1 MKKTLPIII
10 KFLLMSIFAWTVN
23 ASAGDIQYKIETF
36 DDASSAIQIESVPN
50 SKFVS
55 SSGEIRQPY
64 QKGNLWIRITIE
76 KNSPDLILY
85 FQNPSID
92 EISLFIKDKRKMGSW
107 QKYEIPFNKLLH
119 GYELKTVFGEN
130 LTQPI
135 EFYLQIHSL
144 SAKQFNLMILSE
156 SEALSNEFK
165 KYAILSSQFTAA
177 VILMIWVAL
186 QNWLA
191 RSKIFLTVM
200 IATPLF
206 VLSRVNYFGYF
217 LDETNPDPIAYLN
230 MNMIFFL
237 TLIGSGTLILKES
250 FGRLLS
256 EHKSNYFS
264 LFFLISLIPLLGLFF
279 GVTRAFIVIGSLAIN
294 FLMLAT
300 LFYFLVSIF
309 IAQKNLIQVY
319 KFQMIIL
326 IVYALMSTIPG
337 LYFIAPQLFPFN
349 LGIPAY
355 RDFFYPVLAF
365 LIMAL
370 MLNEQREK
378 EMDTM
383 FNMALT
389 KANADLV
396 VEKNIKQHVFLG
408 MLLHEIKTPLSI
420 IKFGAAALTK
430 DDSKTQV
437 WTSRVDSAADSINHI
452 LNQCLLADK
461 FEFGLSGYTEQKIE
475 IHQEIHTMLERIGFL
490 NPTYKERLQVQFSD
504 AISITTN
511 AFLDPVFLRSI
522 LENLVTNA
530 LKYSEANSKVFLS
543 VNIKVSG
550 NDEMIEF
557 KIKNKIG
564 KIGPPEMDKI
574 FTRYYRAEAA
584 QGYSGTGLGLW
595 LANQQSNEMGS
606 SIDCSFD
613 ELWTTFSFQ
622 VPKMNALT

>member
-10 KFLLMSIFAWTVN
+10 KFLLMSIFAWTAN

-36 DDASSAIQIESVPN
+36 DDASSAIQIESIPN

-92 EISLFIKDKRKMGSW
+92 EISLFLKDKRKMGSW

-119 GYELKTVFGEN
+119 GYELKTAFGEN

-135 EFYLQIHSL
+135 EFYLQINSL
-144 SAKQFNLMILSE
+144 SPKQFNLMILSE
-156 SEALSNEFK
+156 SEALSKEFK

-177 VILMIWVAL
+177 VILMIWVSL

-206 VLSRVNYFGYF
+206 VLSRINYFGYF

-237 TLIGSGTLILKES
+237 TLIGTGTLILKES

-256 EHKSNYFS
+256 KHKSNYFA
-264 LFFLISLIPLLGLFF
+264 LFFLLSLIPLLGLFF
-279 GVTRAFIVIGSLAIN
+279 GVTRAFIVISSLSIN

-420 IKFGAAALTK
+420 IKFGAAALTN

-461 FEFGLSGYTEQKIE
+461 FEFGLSGYTEKKIE

-490 NPTYKERLQVQFSD
+490 NPTYKERLQLQFSD

-543 VNIKVSG
+543 INMKMSG

-564 KIGPPEMDKI
+564 KIGPPEIDKI

-595 LANQQSNEMGS
+595 LANQQANEMGS

>member
-10 KFLLMSIFAWTVN
+10 KFLLMSIFAWTAN

-36 DDASSAIQIESVPN
+36 DDASSAIQIESIPN

-92 EISLFIKDKRKMGSW
+92 EISLFLKDKRKMESW

-119 GYELKTVFGEN
+119 GYELKTAFGEN

-135 EFYLQIHSL
+135 EFYLQINSL
-144 SAKQFNLMILSE
+144 SPKQFNLMILSE
-156 SEALSNEFK
+156 SEALSKEFT

-177 VILMIWVAL
+177 VILMIWVSL

-200 IATPLF
+200 ITTPLF
-206 VLSRVNYFGYF
+206 VLSRINYFGYF
-217 LDETNPDPIAYLN
+217 LDETSPDPSTYLN

-256 EHKSNYFS
+256 KRTSSYFS
-264 LFFLISLIPLLGLFF
+264 MFFLLSLIPLSGLLF
-279 GVTRAFIVIGSLAIN
+279 GVTRGFIVIATLAIN

-309 IAQKNLIQVY
+309 IAQKNLIKTY

-383 FNMALT
+383 FNMAVT

-461 FEFGLSGYTEQKIE
+461 FEFGLSGYTEKKIDV
-475 IHQEIHTMLERIGFL
+475 HQEIHALVDRIGFL
-490 NPTYKERLQVQFSD
+490 NPTYRERLQLQFSD
-504 AISITTN
+504 DISITTN

-530 LKYSEANSKVFLS
+530 LKYSEANSKTFLS
-543 VNIKVSG
+543 VNMKMSG

-595 LANQQSNEMGS
+595 LANQQANEMGS

-622 VPKMNALT
+622 VPKMNAPT

>member
-10 KFLLMSIFAWTVN
+10 KFLLMSIFAWTAN

-36 DDASSAIQIESVPN
+36 DDASSAIQIESIPN

-92 EISLFIKDKRKMGSW
+92 EISLFLKDKRKMESW

-119 GYELKTVFGEN
+119 GYELKTAFGEN

-135 EFYLQIHSL
+135 EFYLQINSL
-144 SAKQFNLMILSE
+144 SPKQFNLMILSE
-156 SEALSNEFK
+156 SEALSKEFT

-177 VILMIWVAL
+177 VILMIWVSL

-200 IATPLF
+200 ITTPLF
-206 VLSRVNYFGYF
+206 VLSRINYFGYF
-217 LDETNPDPIAYLN
+217 LDETNPDPSTYLN

-256 EHKSNYFS
+256 KRTSSYFS
-264 LFFLISLIPLLGLFF
+264 MFFLLSLIPLSGLLF
-279 GVTRAFIVIGSLAIN
+279 GVTRGFIVIATLAIN

-309 IAQKNLIQVY
+309 IAQKNLIKTY

-383 FNMALT
+383 FNMAVT

-461 FEFGLSGYTEQKIE
+461 FEFGLSGYTEKKIE
-475 IHQEIHTMLERIGFL
+475 VHQEIYALVERIGFL
-490 NPTYKERLQVQFSD
+490 NPTYRERLQLQFSD
-504 AISITTN
+504 DISITTN
-511 AFLDPVFLRSI
+511 AFLDPIFLRSI

-530 LKYSEANSKVFLS
+530 LKYSEANSKAFLS
-543 VNIKVSG
+543 VNIKMSG

-564 KIGPPEMDKI
+564 KIGPPEIDKI

-595 LANQQSNEMGS
+595 LANQQANEMGS

-622 VPKMNALT
+622 VPKMNAPT